1 MKTKIFLPLIAIL
14 LISISGCERIRQI
27 VAPDVSA
34 PEPISTI
41 KVGVIQPSGL
51 APNFTRGAELAR
63 TQVNDAGGLLG
74 IPVEFI
80 VMDNQGDREFPD
92 PDESVRIAKVL
103 IQEEGVIAIL
113 GPLLSTNSMQV
124 GPVVT
129 ELQRPI
135 ITGSSGEKVTSTGE
149 FVFIT
154 VVPSSIQGATT
165 AQFALD
171 PTELN
176 AKTAATIRQTG
187 DVYSGAV
194 ADAFEENFQTLGG
207 ELVASEVYQH
217 GDRDFMAQLEKIKA
231 ASVEVLLIA
240 GFNPEV
246 PLLAA
251 QARGMGITATFIGT
265 NGWDEPDKLL
275 GTLDD
280 NTPLEGSY
288 FTRGFNVE
296 SVSAPAFAKAYTA
309 MYMEPPDGPSAWGY
323 DAMSLLALAIK
334 NAGTL
339 DPDAIRDTLAATTNY
354 QGATTISHFDENRH
368 PIKYVELYTIRNG
381 QIELYKVVSP

>member
-1 MKTKIFLPLIAIL
+1 MNTKIFLTLIAIL

-27 VAPDVSA
+27 VTPDVST

-92 PDESVRIAKVL
+92 AAESVRIAKLL
-103 IQEEGVIAIL
+103 IEQEGVIAIL

-129 ELQRPI
+129 ELRRPI
-135 ITGSSGEKVTSTGE
+135 ITGSSGEQVTSTGE

-154 VVPSSIQGATT
+154 VVPSSVQGMTT

-176 AKTAATIRQTG
+176 AKTAATIRQAG

-194 ADAFEENFQTLGG
+194 ADAFAANFQKFGG

-217 GDRDFMAQLEKIKA
+217 GDRDFTAQLTKINA
-231 ASVEVLLIA
+231 ETPDVLLIA
-240 GFNPEV
+240 GFNPEI

-251 QARGMGITATFIGT
+251 QARGMGIMATFIGT

-280 NTPLEGSY
+280 NAPLEGSY

-296 SVSAPAFAKAYTA
+296 SVSAPTFVEAYTA

-334 NAGTL
+334 NAGVL
-339 DPDAIRDTLAATTNY
+339 DPDAIRDTLAATTDY
-354 QGATTISHFDENRH
+354 QGATAISHFDENRH
-368 PIKYVELYTIRNG
+368 PVKYLELYTIRNG